1 MNMQTFKYSL
11 PAKLFYR
18 YGNIPLTILLL
29 IYLWASIIGFLTQW
43 YFIFFVAINSAIIV
57 SLNKYYVRT
66 YKQFPFSI
74 KADNEKLICSD
85 FLFTSKTLE
94 IRIADIDKIT
104 GGVFNGY
111 PSRPTYIHDERESI
125 TIGFYSSSGK
135 LNELLLIIIKNINE
149 NLYQQLIDK
158 MKNLRGGN

>member
-1 MNMQTFKYSL
+1 MQTFKYSL
-11 PAKLFYR
+11 QAKFFYR

-29 IYLWASIIGFLTQW
+29 IYLGASIFGFLTHW
-43 YFIFFVAINSAIIV
+43 YFIFFIAINSAIILW
-57 SLNKYYVRT
+57 LNKYYVKT

-74 KADNEKLICSD
+74 TADNERMLCSD
-85 FLFTSKTLE
+85 FLFTPKTLE
-94 IRIADIDKIT
+94 INLADIDNIT

-111 PSRPTYIHDERESI
+111 PTRPTYIHDGRQNL

-149 NLYQQLIDK
+149 DLYQQLIDK
-158 MKNLRGGN
+158 MKKLRSGK